1 MKRPTLN
8 VFTEW
13 LFFSPAFV
21 NVRNRHKPE
30 SDKMQDVLLNVSV
43 DHTYAMRVSA
53 RTHPRARGQ
62 ARKSTQQQK
71 GRRRKNTKMTR
82 NKWYYKQAEP
92 ARAKAQAHTHSHIYT
107 NTRAH

>member
-43 DHTYAMRVSA
+43 DHTYAVRVSA
-53 RTHPRARGQ
+53 R
-62 ARKSTQQQK
+62 
-71 GRRRKNTKMTR
+71 
-82 NKWYYKQAEP
+82 
-92 ARAKAQAHTHSHIYT
+92 AHTHA
-107 NTRAH
+107 RAGRRAKVHNSKKDEEEKTPR